1 MNRIA
6 HALIAL
12 FLLAAGS
19 GALSAQQGA
28 VQQQQRQQT
37 ANAPFRTFP
46 TDDARANRAAG
57 FLEPLLRGDFTAAEA
72 YLTQHAAPDY
82 GNAEGMVPA
91 TDVATEF
98 AGYTVVGFEQP
109 AEDGNAMTVYVQ
121 KGEDIR
127 GVMIRIG
134 MDAPH
139 QILGIQRAR
148 IRFMDGP
155 SRPRRRP

>member
-6 HALIAL
+6 HALLAL
-12 FLLAAGS
+12 FLLVAGS

-28 VQQQQRQQT
+28 VQQQQQT
-37 ANAPFRTFP
+37 ANLPFRTFP
-46 TDDARANRAAG
+46 TDDMRARRAAG
-57 FLEPLLRGDFTAAEA
+57 FLEPLLRGDFIAAEA

-82 GNAEGMVPA
+82 GNGEGMIPA
-91 TDVATEF
+91 TDVAAEF
-98 AGYTVVGFEQP
+98 AGYTVLGFEQP
-109 AEDGNAMTVYVQ
+109 VEDGNAMTVYVQ

-134 MDAPH
+134 MDPPH
-139 QILGIQRAR
+139 PILGIQRAR
-148 IRFMDGP
+148 IRFENGP